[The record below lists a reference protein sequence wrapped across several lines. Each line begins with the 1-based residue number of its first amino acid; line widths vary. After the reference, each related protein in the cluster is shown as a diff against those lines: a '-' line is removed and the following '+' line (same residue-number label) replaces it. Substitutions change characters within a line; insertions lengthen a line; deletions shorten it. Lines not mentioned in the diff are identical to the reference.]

1 MNYKS
6 TFIDMKGE
14 YMAHWNDTSGAFV
27 AVRFEMENQ
36 VFWSTCLDNFF
47 SALTAPFVIDP
58 YIPVHTLFFTFVK

>member
-6 TFIDMKGE
+6 TFIDMKGAN
-14 YMAHWNDTSGAFV
+14 MAHWNDTSGAFV
-27 AVRFEMENQ
+27 AVSFEMEKQ

-47 SALTAPFVIDP
+47 SALTAPFVIDL